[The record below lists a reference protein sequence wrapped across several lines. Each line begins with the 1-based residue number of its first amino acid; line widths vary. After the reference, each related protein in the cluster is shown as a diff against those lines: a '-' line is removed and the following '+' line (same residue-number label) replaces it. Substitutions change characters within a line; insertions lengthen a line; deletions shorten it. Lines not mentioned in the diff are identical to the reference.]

1 MMRRSYD
8 SDDVVF
14 ATALAASA
22 HAIHSQLEAAKFQVQ
37 HTKASNTR
45 KLEPY
50 RAPQG
55 GPIRKP
61 STKETTTRSSS
72 FVRPTVSL
80 AEEQRQKQTSIWGLR
95 SSDAKADA
103 WEKAQI
109 AKIRKRYEKMHSQ
122 IQAWENEKK
131 LREKHQ
137 MERKKDELE
146 QRKSRNL
153 KHYYSKIARIDH
165 IAGGARAQVDEKR
178 KHEESIVKQKARKM
192 RSTGK
197 TPVTC
202 FCF

>member
-8 SDDVVF
+8 SDDIVF

-55 GPIRKP
+55 E
-61 STKETTTRSSS
+61 TTTTRSSS
-72 FVRPTVSL
+72 FLRPTVSL
-80 AEEQRQKQTSIWGLR
+80 SEEQRQKQTSIWGLR
-95 SSDAKADA
+95 SSIDAKADA

-131 LREKHQ
+131 MREKHQ

-178 KHEESIVKQKARKM
+178 KHEESIVKLKARKM

-197 TPVTC
+197 TPVNC